1 MDGSVD
7 SARFIAQRMEE
18 VGYFRVR
25 NETAQLLGDVLDL
38 EVDEDDHTG
47 MSIYLYMCI
56 CVFMC
61 ICAVAEPLGD
71 VLDLEVD
78 EDDHPGMCIYLYMCV
93 SVYLCCSGAAG
104 RRP

>member
-47 MSIYLYMCI
+47 MCIYLCMCIYVYICVYMCM
-56 CVFMC
+56 CV
-61 ICAVAEPLGD
+61 VAEPLGD

-78 EDDHPGMCIYLYMCV
+78 
-93 SVYLCCSGAAG
+93 
-104 RRP
+104 